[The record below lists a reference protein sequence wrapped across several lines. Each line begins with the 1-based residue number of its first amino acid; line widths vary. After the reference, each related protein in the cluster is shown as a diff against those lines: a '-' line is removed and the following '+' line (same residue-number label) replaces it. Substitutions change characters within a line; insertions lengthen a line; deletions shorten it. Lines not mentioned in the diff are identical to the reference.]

1 MCGRF
6 SQGEPSHRISDYF
19 GAYPDDDLP
28 DGLFNV
34 PPTETI
40 RVVLARDGERRL
52 AAAQWGFRPFW
63 AGEGP
68 TRQRSS
74 WINARAETA
83 WESPAFGRSLRARRC
98 IIPADAFYEWDRRA
112 SPRQPYAIGPAVDG
126 EMLAL
131 AGIWSP
137 VHDELPTAAIMTT
150 APNELLSSVHDRM
163 PVILDRD
170 ALEVWLDPEADS
182 GHLRSLL
189 QPAPTAS
196 LRMWPVGTAVNRVA
210 ADGPELLWPIE
221 LPPTLGLA

>member
-40 RVVLARDGERRL
+40 RMVIRRQDERRL
-52 AAAQWGFRPFW
+52 VAARWGFRPFW
-63 AGEGP
+63 ADGEHKRAAQ
-68 TRQRSS
+68 T

-83 WESPAFGRSLRARRC
+83 WDSPAFGRSLRTRRC
-98 IIPADAFYEWDRRA
+98 LIPADAFYEWDRTT
-112 SPRQPYAIGPAVDG
+112 SPRQPYAIGPAAHG

-137 VHDELPTAAIMTT
+137 IHGEMPTAAIMTT
-150 APNELLSSVHDRM
+150 SPNELLAPVHNRM
-163 PVILDRD
+163 PVILDPD
-170 ALEVWLDPEADS
+170 ALEVWLDPQADL
-182 GHLRSLL
+182 GHVASLL
-189 QPAPTAS
+189 HPAPVAS
-196 LRMWPVGTAVNRVA
+196 LRMWPVGTAVNKVA
-210 ADGPELLWPIE
+210 ADGPELLRRIE
-221 LPPTLGLA
+221 LAPTLGLA